1 MGGSQTFPPAP
12 DIHCTANQMSY
23 IRDMARQLHN
33 RPGPLPTGG
42 QLRGVR
48 RKVGLT
54 QEQLAIRAG
63 LTRQKVID
71 LEQGKPGVA
80 MAMFFAVLNVLG
92 MDLDLEKMPQRGP
105 RIRLNEF
112 PELRQLAW
120 NRMDAEWI
128 DEPEALA
135 LYERNWRHVD
145 HEHMA
150 PEEQALL
157 DHLIKTHGGGTLHV

>member
-1 MGGSQTFPPAP
+1 
-12 DIHCTANQMSY
+12 MSY
-23 IRDMARQLHN
+23 IRDMARQPLN
-33 RPGPLPTGG
+33 QRGVLPTGA
-42 QLRGVR
+42 QLRAVR
-48 RKVGLT
+48 HNAGLT
-54 QEQLAIRAG
+54 QEQLAQRAG

-71 LEQGKPGVA
+71 LEQGRPGVA
-80 MAMFFAVLNVLG
+80 MATFFAVLNVLG
-92 MDLDLEKMPQRGP
+92 MDLDLMQMPRRAQ
-105 RIRLNEF
+105 RIRLKEY

-145 HEHMA
+145 REHMP

-157 DHLIKTHGGGTLHV
+157 NDLIKRHGGGTLHV